1 MKNYK
6 IIEAIF
12 LKAKQPTKVKY
23 TILHDNSSSGAK
35 KFKIICQSPS
45 KPLPFTFDQIENLD
59 EEQVIKLQ
67 TMLELRRR
75 KKQIEKQRILYNK
88 LFASLQN
95 NKQ

>member
-12 LKAKQPTKVKY
+12 LKATKPKKVKY
-23 TILHDNSSSGAK
+23 TILHDNSTAGAK

-45 KPLPFTFDQIENLD
+45 KPLPFTFEQVENLD
-59 EEQVIKLQ
+59 EEQVIELQ

-75 KKQIEKQRILYNK
+75 KKQIEKQKILYDK

-95 NKQ
+95 RS